1 MLNNIN
7 HLFQEIYLFIDN
19 YFQYYLY
26 IEVSLTSEFCK
37 HTLNLEAGAP
47 EVPYAAEPQG
57 SRSR

>member
-26 IEVSLTSEFCK
+26 IEVSLTPEFCK
-37 HTLNLEAGAP
+37 HTLNLD
-47 EVPYAAEPQG
+47 YIFREP
-57 SRSR
+57 